1 MKKKN
6 YYYVIVYHAN
16 KLKFVTSIDRETKT
30 AKWEMKQDAKP
41 YEFGNLDDAQ
51 YVCLGLQF
59 NCGLWAYPVHM
70 NYELTTLPYY
80 EKEDK

>member
-16 KLKFVTSIDRETKT
+16 KLKFVTSIDRENKT

-41 YEFGNLDDAQ
+41 YE
-51 YVCLGLQF
+51 
-59 NCGLWAYPVHM
+59 
-70 NYELTTLPYY
+70 LTTLPYY
-80 EKEDK
+80 EKENK